1 MQQDACG
8 AKFLRYDLPLSRP
21 GSRLIVAVHSFH
33 GEIALSEN
41 KDEIHEPVE
50 ESSEEREASEAS
62 NEANEADELEQ
73 LRKERDEL
81 RERLLRTAAD
91 FENYRKRARKDV
103 EEALRTGREAVV
115 RELLPIV
122 DNLSRADE
130 AASSAESVEA
140 VAEGVKMILRSFDD
154 VSERIGLER
163 VKTVGERFDPA
174 VHEAVQQVE
183 TDEAEPG
190 TIIAEAL
197 AGYKMGPRL
206 LRAAMVVVAKK
217 HAG

>member
-1 MQQDACG
+1 M
-8 AKFLRYDLPLSRP
+8 
-21 GSRLIVAVHSFH
+21 
-33 GEIALSEN
+33 SEN
-41 KDEIHEPVE
+41 KDEIQTPSDEPI
-50 ESSEEREASEAS
+50 EASQEAQEAGQAS
-62 NEANEADELEQ
+62 EANEADELEL
-73 LRKERDEL
+73 LRRERDEL
-81 RERLLRTAAD
+81 KDRLLRTAAD

-103 EEALRTGREAVV
+103 EEGLRAGREAVV

-122 DNLSRADE
+122 DNLERADE
-130 AASSAESVEA
+130 AATTAESVEA
-140 VAEGVKMILRSFDD
+140 VAEGVKMILRSFED

-190 TIIAEAL
+190 TIIAEAR
-197 AGYKMGPRL
+197 AGYRMGVRL

-217 HAG
+217 PAN